1 MKTFTA
7 TAASASRY
15 VLAEGPYWDAAR
27 ERLLWV
33 DIPNGLVLEGHLD
46 GIAVVETSRHH
57 GDETV
62 GAVVCDAAG
71 ELLVVGGKKLI
82 AGAVER
88 TLVHEGDGRRL
99 NDGSVDPSGRFV
111 VGSIFKESPVHE
123 ERLMYADGAVIDD
136 DLVLSNG
143 VAWSPD
149 GALFYSVD
157 SIPAAVFVRAYG
169 TDGVAGPRRIF
180 LIVEGGSPDGM
191 CVDADGNL
199 WIAIWGAGEVR
210 CYSATDATV
219 LAVVTVPV
227 AHPTAVAFAGADLDL
242 LVITTSTD
250 DPAEEVLVGHPDAG
264 RLFTVDVGVRGLA
277 VPYWD
282 STRFPLT
289 KE

>member
-1 MKTFTA
+1 MKTYTA

-33 DIPNGLVLEGHLD
+33 DIPSGLVLEGHLD
-46 GIAVVETSRHH
+46 GSTVVETARHH
-57 GDETV
+57 VDDTV
-62 GAVVCDAAG
+62 GAVVCDPDG
-71 ELLVVGGKKLI
+71 ELLVVGRKKLI
-82 AGAVER
+82 AGAIER
-88 TLVHEGDGRRL
+88 TLVHEGAGRRL
-99 NDGSVDPSGRFV
+99 NDGSVDPQGRFI

-123 ERLMYADGAVIDD
+123 ERLMYADGTLIDD

-143 VAWSPD
+143 IGWSPD
-149 GALFYSVD
+149 GTLFYSVD
-157 SIPAAVFVRAYG
+157 SIPATVFVRAYG
-169 TDGVAGPRRIF
+169 PEGVAGPRQVF
-180 LIVEGGSPDGM
+180 LTVEGGSPDGM

-199 WIAIWGAGEVR
+199 WIAIWSAGEVR

-227 AHPTAVAFAGADLDL
+227 SHPTAVAFAGANLDV

-250 DPAEEVLVGHPDAG
+250 DPAEKVLAGHPDAG
-264 RLFTVDVGVRGLA
+264 RLFTADVGMRGLA